1 MTSPS
6 GDDGAGVTRVPVDP
20 DLVSPPPTPVGRD
33 STAGVAV
40 MAHLRRQTGALLA
53 ADAGFDDD
61 APDAV
66 HAARVAARRLRS
78 GLRVY
83 GDLRRDDVGA
93 RLRPELSWYAGA
105 LSPVRDLE
113 VFAASLAATPEEDL
127 HGYGETLLPW
137 VRHRLVL
144 ARAAAL
150 DDARSPRAA
159 ALRGALVA
167 LARTPAFTAE
177 AARKAPKVLRPRV
190 LRADHR
196 ASRLLEQLTPD
207 DGSDAWHSGRIAA
220 KRARYAAEVG
230 APVLGRPCDEIARLW
245 ARLTEPLGDAQDAVV
260 QRALVLDRVDDVTV
274 PLSAGEAFVCG
285 VYVASTHD
293 REVACH
299 RRAREAWS
307 ASRGEHKILRK
318 AMGR

>member
-1 MTSPS
+1 MTPPP
-6 GDDGAGVTRVPVDP
+6 GDDGAGSTRVPVDP

-53 ADAGFDDD
+53 ADSGFED
-61 APDAV
+61 AASDSV

-83 GDLRRDDVGA
+83 GDLLRDDVA
-93 RLRPELSWYAGA
+93 AKVRPELSWYAGA

-113 VFAASLAATPEEDL
+113 VFAASLASTTEEDL
-127 HGYGETLLPW
+127 HGYGDALLPW
-137 VRHRLVL
+137 VRHRLAL
-144 ARAAAL
+144 ARAAAV

-159 ALRGALVA
+159 ALRSALVS
-167 LARTPAFTAE
+167 LARAPSFTAE

-190 LRADHR
+190 LRADER
-196 ASRLLEQLTPD
+196 ATRLLERLTPD
-207 DGSDAWHSGRIAA
+207 DGSDSWHSGRIAA

-230 APVLGRPCDEIARLW
+230 APVLGRPCDDMAKLW

-293 REVACH
+293 REVDCR

-307 ASRGEHKILRK
+307 ASRGDHKHLRK